1 MENSE
6 REGNTR
12 PPDLP
17 LEKSVSGQEATVIT
31 RHETMDWFKIGKG
44 VFQGCIMSPFL
55 FNLMQ
60 STPSEKPGWMT
71 HKLESILPGEVSI
84 TPDIQMIPL

>member
-1 MENSE
+1 M
-6 REGNTR
+6 GI
-12 PPDLP
+12 PDHLIS
-17 LEKSVSGQEATVIT
+17 LLRNLYAVQEATVIT
-31 RHETMDWFKIGKG
+31 RHETLDWFKIGKG
-44 VFQGCIMSPFL
+44 VFQGCILSPFL